1 MMLKTQEEENKDQI
15 SKQKE
20 QLSKIMEDCDQKY
33 KDLIS
38 QIETLRNKYREEVSG
53 LEEKNMDSLLTE
65 YQKSDVLKQNL
76 EGDKEFS
83 QAEYS
88 EIS

>member
-1 MMLKTQEEENKDQI
+1 
-15 SKQKE
+15 
-20 QLSKIMEDCDQKY
+20 MEDCDQKY

-38 QIETLRNKYREEVSG
+38 QIETLRNKYREEVSS

-83 QAEYS
+83 SADFTDITQKYKHIIKETD
-88 EIS
+88 